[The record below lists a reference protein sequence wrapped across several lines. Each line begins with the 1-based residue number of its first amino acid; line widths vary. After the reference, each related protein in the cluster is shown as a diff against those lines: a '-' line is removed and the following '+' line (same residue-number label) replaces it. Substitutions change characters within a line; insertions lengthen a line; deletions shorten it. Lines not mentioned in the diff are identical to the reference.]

1 MIGYVPDA
9 DRGEAEP
16 RVRSSIRAFDRLE
29 HIFLCD
35 GAERFFQRLERIA
48 KIDDKFVARLRGAR
62 SALVAVRRRFFAVQL
77 RRKSEVRAGHVFH
90 LLAKRAQLFRTV
102 PGINPA
108 IVTLCGASAGITSAA
123 ERN

>member
-9 DRGEAEP
+9 NGGETEP
-16 RVRSSIRAFDRLE
+16 RVRSSIRAFDGLK

-62 SALVAVRRRFFAVQL
+62 SALVAVRRRLFAVHF
-77 RRKSEVRAGHVFH
+77 RRKSEVRAGYVFH
-90 LLAKRAQLFRTV
+90 LLPKPAQLSRT
-102 PGINPA
+102 
-108 IVTLCGASAGITSAA
+108 L
-123 ERN
+123 